1 MNKQEF
7 LNALQAGLSG
17 LPQED
22 IEERLAFYSEM
33 IDDRMEEGM
42 TEEEAVALAGP
53 IEEIVVQTVDEIP
66 LPKIVKERIRPKR
79 RKSAGEIILLILGF
93 PLWFPLL
100 IAFAAVMFSL
110 YIVIWSLLISLWAVE
125 VSLWAGA
132 LGGVAAFVICLV
144 RGDTLTGFAFLAAGL
159 VCAGLS
165 VFLFLGCVEASKGVI
180 RLTKTIARWI
190 KTLFIKKENEQ

>member
-17 LPQED
+17 LPQDD

-42 TEEEAVALAGP
+42 TEEEAVAQAGP
-53 IEEIVVQTVDEIP
+53 IEEIVMQTVDEIP

-100 IAFAAVMFSL
+100 IAFAAVIFSL

-125 VSLWAGA
+125 ISLWAGA

-144 RGDTLTGFAFLAAGL
+144 RGDTLTGLAFLAAGL